1 MEIFFKLKIMPSI
14 LEHPQFQAFFSC
26 LPQKSEGVR
35 EDFGT
40 SRGRQSG
47 QAVVEF
53 ALMII
58 VIMIVTLSYMSITF
72 LGTQGYLTKF
82 ASYTG
87 ARGYLAYSNGF
98 GDGWRDGARQNSEL
112 IINRVGQADI
122 QRVGGGVKV
131 KILVQELFPVLRIY
145 GPGGVMELE
154 ATTKLGEEDPMDG
167 DNVL

>member
-1 MEIFFKLKIMPSI
+1 MAYFRDDMG
-14 LEHPQFQAFFSC
+14 HTRTMRQA
-26 LPQKSEGVR
+26 
-35 EDFGT
+35 
-40 SRGRQSG
+40 G

-58 VIMIVTLSYMSITF
+58 VIMVVLLSFMSITF
-72 LGTQGYLTKF
+72 LGSQGHLTKF

-112 IINRVGQADI
+112 IINRAGEADI

-131 KILVQELFPVLRIY
+131 RVLVQELFPILKIY
-145 GPGGVMELE
+145 GPAGIMELE
-154 ATTKLGEEDPMDG
+154 NTTELGEEEAMDG
-167 DNVL
+167 DNLL

>member
-1 MEIFFKLKIMPSI
+1 MHLSRVSHSPLLGFTQDRDCNIFMVPEKSRRIPKN
-14 LEHPQFQAFFSC
+14 
-26 LPQKSEGVR
+26 QK
-35 EDFGT
+35 
-40 SRGRQSG
+40 G
-47 QAVVEF
+47 QVAVEF

-112 IINRVGQADI
+112 IINRASQADI

-131 KILVQELFPVLRIY
+131 RILVQELFPVLKIY
-145 GPGGVMELE
+145 GPHGVTELE
-154 ATTKLGEEDPMDG
+154 ATTELGEEDPMDG

>member
-1 MEIFFKLKIMPSI
+1 
-14 LEHPQFQAFFSC
+14 
-26 LPQKSEGVR
+26 
-35 EDFGT
+35 
-40 SRGRQSG
+40 
-47 QAVVEF
+47 
-53 ALMII
+53 MII
-58 VIMIVTLSYMSITF
+58 VIMIVTLSFMSITF
-72 LGTQGYLTKF
+72 LGTQGFLTKF

-98 GDGWRDGARQNSEL
+98 GEGWRDGARQNSEL

-154 ATTKLGEEDPMDG
+154 ATTELGEEDPMGG

>member
-1 MEIFFKLKIMPSI
+1 MGGMELGFSLKIMPAIYKQSQY
-14 LEHPQFQAFFSC
+14 HGPFPGF
-26 LPQKSEGVR
+26 PQKKEG
-35 EDFGT
+35 
-40 SRGRQSG
+40 G

-58 VIMIVTLSYMSITF
+58 VIMIVTLSFMSITF
-72 LGTQGYLTKF
+72 LGTQGFLTKF

-98 GDGWRDGARQNSEL
+98 GEGWKDGARQNSEL
-112 IINRVGQADI
+112 IINRKGQADI

-154 ATTKLGEEDPMDG
+154 ATTKLGEEDPVGG